1 MSGTPARIQADSQAL
16 ERAVA
21 ITDALREHCG
31 WTARLTP
38 ESLTPYLVEEAAE
51 VSETVGQGRLGAP
64 LASELGDVLFQL
76 LLHSRLAQERGDFTF
91 ADVADA
97 LSSKLL
103 RRNTHVFDEQGRVL
117 EHPDSSPDAAVA
129 AWNAAK
135 AKERALRGDAPVEA
149 DPLRGLPASLP
160 ALVLAHKALDRVD
173 AASGTAGN
181 PAPGT
186 AGHAASGTAGHA
198 ASGIEKA
205 GRPPGSDDAGP
216 GSAEPDAE
224 RALGEELLALVARAR
239 AQGVDAERALRSAL
253 IRSLS

>member
-97 LSSKLL
+97 LSAKLL
-103 RRNTHVFDEQGRVL
+103 RRNTHVFDEQGQVL

-173 AASGTAGN
+173 AASGA
-181 PAPGT
+181 

-205 GRPPGSDDAGP
+205 GRPPGPDDAEP